1 MTSPG
6 QPPVDDRP
14 ASQRPVVIG
23 ASVVAVLLVGAVIGM
38 FLTQLALRDD
48 TSSATPSAGSVE
60 VGFAQDMSV
69 HHLQAVTMAG
79 WERDHTTDPQLK
91 QLAFDIESTQREQV
105 GRMKGWLMLWGQPEQ
120 ATGAYMTW
128 MSSDAGHEHM
138 AMAPTTAPASGSDGA
153 VMPGMA
159 TNTELAKL
167 RSLSGTELDVY
178 FLQLMLRHHQGGTE
192 MAQYAHDH
200 TSVPAVKALTQSILT
215 SQGAEMTLMRGMLT
229 ARGAQPLPFP

>member
-1 MTSPG
+1 MAGRPG
-6 QPPVDDRP
+6 P
-14 ASQRPVVIG
+14 RPVVIG
-23 ASVVAVLLVGAVIGM
+23 ATVIVVLLVGAVLGM
-38 FLTQLALRDD
+38 FLTSTALRND
-48 TSSATPSAGSVE
+48 TSATPAEGSVE

-69 HHLQAVTMAG
+69 HHLQAVTMAS
-79 WERDHTTDPQLK
+79 WERDHTSDPQLR

-128 MSSDAGHEHM
+128 MTTDAGHNHM
-138 AMAPTTAPASGSDGA
+138 AMAPPSSAAAAGAP
-153 VMPGMA
+153 MPGMA
-159 TNTELAKL
+159 TNDELAKL
-167 RSLSGTELDVY
+167 RSLSGAELDVY

-200 TSVPAVKALTQSILT
+200 TTVPAVKALTQSILT
-215 SQGAEMTLMRGMLT
+215 SQGAEMTVMRNMLT